1 MIEFLTYLGLGV
13 FCIVGLF
20 IAYMSS
26 HLVSEKHAG
35 KTLPL
40 PWEKGGWKI
49 FNKADV
55 KYRDGDNT

>member
-26 HLVSEKHAG
+26 HLVSEKNAG
-35 KTLPL
+35 KTIPL
-40 PWEKGGWKI
+40 PWEKDGWKI
-49 FNKADV
+49 FNKSDV